1 MAIEVLDP
9 SHESDARA
17 FAPARRLES
26 LQGATVAILSNG
38 KKGTRP
44 FFDAVERELL
54 EGYGVAKVVRLT
66 KSNYSA
72 PVEPELLNE
81 AQRWQALIAGVGD

>member
-1 MAIEVLDP
+1 MRIEVLDP
-9 SHESDARA
+9 SHESDARD
-17 FAPARRLES
+17 FAPAKRLEN
-26 LQGATVAILSNG
+26 LKGATVAIVSNG
-38 KKGTRP
+38 KKGSKP
-44 FFDAVERELL
+44 FFDALERELL